1 MVDGLVGS
9 EMCIRDSYKGIS
21 IRGQL
26 AHLQLLEQ
34 PQGEIL
40 SPTPQREIGFASF
53 PDTFR
58 LGSPHAHEKEGA
70 GEAQLVSLTAAH

>member
-1 MVDGLVGS
+1 LS
-9 EMCIRDSYKGIS
+9 KGTVKFRLKINS
-21 IRGQL
+21 CCKDILIRGQL

-70 GEAQLVSLTAAH
+70 GGARLAALAAAL